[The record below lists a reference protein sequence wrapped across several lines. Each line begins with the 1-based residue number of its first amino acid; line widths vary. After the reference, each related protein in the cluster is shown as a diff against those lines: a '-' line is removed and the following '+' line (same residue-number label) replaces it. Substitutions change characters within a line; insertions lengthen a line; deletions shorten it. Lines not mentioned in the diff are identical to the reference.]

1 MAEII
6 AFPRENRRRYT
17 VLVIDDEPAV
27 RELLSDYLNQAGFNA
42 LAVESGDEA
51 ARMLARG
58 IVVID
63 FVFSD
68 VQMPGILNGHALA
81 EWVFQNRPGLPVLL
95 ASGDLD
101 TVDSLEES
109 WGASIIAKPYDPE
122 LVVRKIRAILE
133 RRTRRRA

>member
-6 AFPRENRRRYT
+6 AFPRENRRRHT

-58 IVVID
+58 IVAID

-68 VQMPGILNGHALA
+68 VHLPGILNGHALA
-81 EWVFQNRPGLPVLL
+81 EWVFANRPDLPVLL

-122 LVVRKIRAILE
+122 LVIRKIRAILE
-133 RRTRRRA
+133 RRARRRA

>member
-6 AFPRENRRRYT
+6 AFPREDRRRHT
-17 VLVIDDEPAV
+17 VLVVDDEPAV
-27 RELLSDYLNQAGFNA
+27 RELLSDYLNQSGFNV

-58 IVVID
+58 IVAID

-68 VQMPGILNGHALA
+68 IHMPGILNGHALA
-81 EWVFQNRPGLPVLL
+81 EWVLENRPSLPVLL

-122 LVVRKIRAILE
+122 LVVRKIRATLE
-133 RRTRRRA
+133 RRAKRRA

>member
-6 AFPRENRRRYT
+6 AFPRENRRRHT

-68 VQMPGILNGHALA
+68 VRMPGILNGHALA
-81 EWVFQNRPGLPVLL
+81 EWVFANRPDLPVLL

-122 LVVRKIRAILE
+122 LVIRKIRAILE
-133 RRTRRRA
+133 RRARRRA

>member
-6 AFPRENRRRYT
+6 AFPRENRRRHT

-68 VQMPGILNGHALA
+68 VRMPGILNGHALA
-81 EWVFQNRPGLPVLL
+81 EWVFANRPDLPVLL

-133 RRTRRRA
+133 RRARRRA